1 MPTMSLSLLPS
12 FRRQLLVLEFS
23 SLRDRCP
30 EGLYLSLT
38 PGDASLWVAVL
49 FVRKGPYEGAILR
62 FQISFPDTYP
72 AVPPLIIFSSDVFHP
87 LVVPLTTYTFSASAV
102 DASGTVSAS
111 DRDRLPPGA
120 FSLRY
125 GFRQW
130 FSSASSA
137 DQKHDATGATML
149 DTGRPVTPSDAAA
162 RLNDPAENN
171 ESSQEP
177 PGRKSPILAI
187 LQHLQDTFENENLLD
202 EIPLE
207 AVGDPSAWHAWRAH
221 RGLPRRQRDQ
231 ESPQLTGQDAP
242 PSSPK
247 HPGEWKWDGVWES
260 RVRNGIEASISE
272 AALYGNTTS
281 NTRFASSPIE
291 SAAIDPRQRMLA
303 AADRQ
308 LRFSKLT
315 EERLTELKAQIRISD
330 TTIPG
335 P

>member
-1 MPTMSLSLLPS
+1 MRHANS
-12 FRRQLLVLEFS
+12 FRL
-23 SLRDRCP
+23 
-30 EGLYLSLT
+30 
-38 PGDASLWVAVL
+38 A
-49 FVRKGPYEGAILR
+49 GPYEGAILR

-87 LVVPLTTYTFSASAV
+87 LVVPLTTYTFSVSAV
-102 DASGTVSAS
+102 DASATVSAS
-111 DRDRLPPGA
+111 DEDRLPPGA
-120 FSLRY
+120 FSLRH
-125 GFRQW
+125 GFREW
-130 FSSASSA
+130 FSSASFT
-137 DQKHDATGATML
+137 DQKRDAAGATVL

-162 RLNDPAENN
+162 GLNGAAEDN

-177 PGRKSPILAI
+177 PDRKSPILAI
-187 LQHLQDTFENENLLD
+187 LQHLQDAFENESLLD
-202 EIPLE
+202 ELPLE

-231 ESPQLTGQDAP
+231 GSPELNGQDAP

-272 AALYGNTTS
+272 AALFSNTIG
-281 NTRFASSPIE
+281 NTRFASSPME
-291 SAAIDPRQRMLA
+291 STTIDPRQRMLA

-308 LRFSKLT
+308 FRFSKLS
-315 EERLTELKAQIRISD
+315 EERLDEIRAQIRISD
-330 TTIPG
+330 TTIPA